1 MLPDM
6 SQDWRF
12 RQSPVAKNG
21 LRGYAGAQL
30 RCVAPTG
37 ESVALGSLCI
47 ASNSAK
53 EILTPAQQKALV
65 RFADMLSAEVV
76 GHSREG
82 RRRQRHYM
90 AQLLAECRLAE
101 SQDAETRILDV
112 IRQVYPAA
120 CVNFLELV
128 DNTVPLPDHAPI
140 DLTDIMDGLW
150 EDAELIEELIK
161 TNNHRKLTT
170 SQTVRAVIHPVQTY
184 PITRYLV
191 VASTKPQMVFDD
203 VDSWFVEKCA
213 VSLGQV
219 IQERQFSE
227 ALMIKERFL
236 RGITHQLRTPI
247 RKQPLCSKALAH
259 LVVILLISS
268 RRCSWILRTFS

>member
-6 SQDWRF
+6 SSDWRF
-12 RQSPVAKNG
+12 RQSPVAQNG

-53 EILTPAQQKALV
+53 PALTVGQQKALV
-65 RFADMLSAEVV
+65 RFADMLSAEIV
-76 GHSREG
+76 GHSRDG

-120 CVNFLELV
+120 RVDFLELV

-140 DLTDIMDGLW
+140 YLYETREGLW
-150 EDAELIEELIK
+150 EDAEVIEELIK
-161 TNNHRKLTT
+161 TNNHAKLT
-170 SQTVRAVIHPVQTY
+170 SSSTVRAIIHPVQTY
-184 PITRYLV
+184 PIVRYLV
-191 VASTKPQMVFDD
+191 VASTQVQIVFDD

-219 IQERQFSE
+219 IQERHFSE
-227 ALMIKERFL
+227 ALMIKEKFL

-247 RKQPLCSKALAH
+247 RESSLTQPCCFGRWGR
-259 LVVILLISS
+259 I
-268 RRCSWILRTFS
+268 F